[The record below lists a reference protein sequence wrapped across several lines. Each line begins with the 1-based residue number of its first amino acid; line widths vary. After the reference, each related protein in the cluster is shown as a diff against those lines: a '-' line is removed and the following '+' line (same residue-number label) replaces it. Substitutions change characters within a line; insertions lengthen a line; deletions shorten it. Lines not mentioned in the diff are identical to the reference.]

1 VIMTSVASVLL
12 VTSWLALQQK
22 AAPVTQ
28 ARLG

>member
-1 VIMTSVASVLL
+1 VMMTALASVLL

-22 AAPVTQ
+22 AAPVAQ